1 LVSRTEGQWDNQTTH
16 QAHPKRENPMHFTR
30 CLCLFVA
37 FVFAAPAFAAPL
49 KILGLED
56 MSCAA
61 WSKSKNDPDQRQ
73 LYLAWAR
80 GALSGHNYAMQSQQ
94 VSVVSVGTVELNIN
108 RYCSKNP
115 NGVFSDAVFRM
126 SDQFSGRNE
135 PIRK

>member
-1 LVSRTEGQWDNQTTH
+1 MRFYRS
-16 QAHPKRENPMHFTR
+16 
-30 CLCLFVA
+30 LFLISA
-37 FVFAAPAFAAPL
+37 LNFAAPAIAAPL
-49 KILGLED
+49 NILGFDD

-61 WSKSKNDPDQRQ
+61 WSKSKDDPDQRQ

-94 VSVVSVGTVELNIN
+94 VSVVSVATVELNIN

-115 NGVFSDAVFRM
+115 NGVLSDAVFRM